1 MTTYP
6 VNTGIIPIAIQLRFN
21 MTIIKTLTKA
31 MDDGRVSTWRF
42 LEIDGKYCSLAGH
55 YKHMKYSSIA
65 NMNDSISW
73 FKSVGYSELAT
84 PVAA

>member
-1 MTTYP
+1 
-6 VNTGIIPIAIQLRFN
+6 
-21 MTIIKTLTKA
+21 MTIIKTLTKT

-73 FKSVGYSELAT
+73 FKSVGFSELAT

>member
-1 MTTYP
+1 
-6 VNTGIIPIAIQLRFN
+6 

-31 MDDGRVSTWRF
+31 MDDGRVSTWSF

-65 NMNDSISW
+65 NMNASIVW
-73 FKSVGYSELAT
+73 FKSVGYSEVAT